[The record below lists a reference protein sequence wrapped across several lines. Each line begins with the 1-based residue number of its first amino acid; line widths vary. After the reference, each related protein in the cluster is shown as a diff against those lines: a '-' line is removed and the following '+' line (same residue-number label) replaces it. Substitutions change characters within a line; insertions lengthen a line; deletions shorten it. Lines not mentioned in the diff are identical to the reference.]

1 MIRKLVLAAASALLI
16 AAPASAQN
24 QNQTLAIVNARV
36 VSMGPAGDLPRG
48 AVLVRD
54 GKIVEV
60 GANVRVPDGARVI
73 DAAGQTLTP
82 GLVATV
88 SSLGL
93 NDTIGSGW
101 GGRGSNDPRLSAG
114 FDVAYDVNPNSP
126 QIPEARI
133 EGVTSAVL
141 TPNPASAGAGAPRKV
156 FGGQAAF
163 IRLAANGDYLVAPH
177 VAVLTA
183 LGESGAS
190 SAGGGRGAWRGLV
203 KQSLTLARDYKAG
216 RVDEARLDALSL
228 SRADLQALVP
238 IAERRSPLLV
248 EVNRASD
255 IRLVL
260 EVAKEENIR
269 VVLSGA
275 AEAWMLAGEIA
286 AAKVPVILDAEDN
299 QAFTFDS
306 LNATYRNAAILD
318 QAGVLIAFKP
328 GIARIVFLIRTP
340 RFLAGRTV
348 RFGLPWERALA
359 AITVNPARIFGL
371 EETRGSIAPG
381 KAADLVLWSGD
392 PLETSTVARRVF
404 VEGAEQPM
412 TARNREL
419 RDRYINTV
427 KPARAAR

>member
-1 MIRKLVLAAASALLI
+1 MIRKLALAALGALLL
-16 AAPASAQN
+16 AAPASA
-24 QNQTLAIVNARV
+24 QTLAIVNARV

-48 AVLVRD
+48 SVLVRD

-60 GANVRVPDGARVI
+60 GANVRIPDGAQVI
-73 DAAGQTLTP
+73 DAAGQILTP

-133 EGVTSAVL
+133 EGVTAAVL
-141 TPNPASAGAGAPRKV
+141 TPNSASAGPGAPRKV

-163 IRLAANGDYLVAPH
+163 IRLAASGDYLVAPH
-177 VAVLTA
+177 VAVVAA
-183 LGESGAS
+183 LGEGAAS
-190 SAGGGRGAWRGLV
+190 AAGGGRGAWRGLV
-203 KQSLTLARDYKAG
+203 KQTLVLARDFKAG
-216 RVDEARLDALSL
+216 RVDDAQLDAMSL

-238 IAERRSPLLV
+238 VIERRSPLLV

-260 EVAKEENIR
+260 DVAREENIR
-269 VVLSGA
+269 IVLSGA
-275 AEAWMLAGEIA
+275 AEAWLLASEIA

-306 LNATYRNAAILD
+306 LNATYRNAALLD

-348 RFGLPWERALA
+348 RYGLPWERALA
-359 AITVNPARIFGL
+359 AITVNPAKIFGL

-404 VEGAEQPM
+404 VGGAEQPM

-419 RDRYINTV
+419 RDRYIDTV
-427 KPARAAR
+427 KASRAVR

>member
-1 MIRKLVLAAASALLI
+1 MIRKLLLSAVAALSI
-16 AAPASAQN
+16 SAPASAESF
-24 QNQTLAIVNARV
+24 AIVNARV
-36 VSMGPAGDLPRG
+36 VSMGPAGDLARG

-60 GANVRVPDGARVI
+60 GANVRTPQGARVI

-101 GGRGSNDPRLSAG
+101 GGRGSSDPRLSAG

-126 QIPEARI
+126 QIPEARV

-141 TPNPASAGAGAPRKV
+141 TPNPASAGPGAPRKV
-156 FGGQAAF
+156 FGGQAAY
-163 IRLAANGDYLVAPH
+163 IKLSSNGDYLVAPH
-177 VAVLTA
+177 VAVLSA
-183 LGESGAS
+183 LGEGAAS
-190 SAGGGRGAWRGLV
+190 TAGGGRGAWRGLV
-203 KQSLTLARDYKAG
+203 RQSLALARDYKTG
-216 RVDEARLDALSL
+216 RLDEGRLEALSL
-228 SRADLQALVP
+228 SRADMEALVP
-238 IAERRSPLLV
+238 IVERGQPLLV

-255 IRLVL
+255 IRIVL
-260 EVAKEENIR
+260 DVAKEENIR

-275 AEAWMLAGEIA
+275 AEAWMLATEIA

-348 RFGLPWERALA
+348 RQGLPWERALA

-371 EETRGSIAPG
+371 EETRGAIAPG

-404 VEGAEQPM
+404 VDGIEQPM

-419 RDRYINTV
+419 RDRYIGTV
-427 KPARAAR
+427 KPARAAP